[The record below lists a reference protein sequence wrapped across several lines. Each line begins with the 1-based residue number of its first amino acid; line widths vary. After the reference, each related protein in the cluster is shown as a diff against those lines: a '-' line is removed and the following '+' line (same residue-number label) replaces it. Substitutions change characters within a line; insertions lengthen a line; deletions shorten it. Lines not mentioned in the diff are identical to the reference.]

1 MKELTILALRECLC
15 VPASLYC
22 LCVPSGFCGRARSDM
37 IMGRILSQ
45 GVLPAVTLVR
55 RRIDDKGIEPVPGVS
70 WDFSYDPWLSPPYWG
85 DGIRSQA
92 ADGEWIRTTL
102 WYKLGSKLVQF
113 ILSMHL
119 PPPSWEG
126 HLCPRGYDPW
136 SKRVLEWVP
145 DVVGACA
152 LVWLWNVS
160 QNSRHFLIHSL
171 YKQQK

>member
-1 MKELTILALRECLC
+1 MKELAILALRERLC

-55 RRIDDKGIEPVPGVS
+55 CRIDDKGIEPVPGVS

-102 WYKLGSKLVQF
+102 WYKLGSKLVHCF
-113 ILSMHL
+113 LSMHL